1 MNLTKV
7 YKENNV
13 SAIEDAVKKLI
24 QIDKE
29 ITILELEKHR
39 YRTQLLADLDG
50 KGANKYPD
58 PFYVEGKKYGVER
71 STIRHPQGTFDQ
83 SLLTRSGLREL
94 LSPENFRKAWSPG
107 YEKITQIEAKYDGKV
122 LAQFAR
128 QYGGEI
134 AEIIEEARLPVGHDI
149 KIKEVI

>member
-7 YKENNV
+7 YKEKNM

-29 ITILELEKHR
+29 ITVLELEKHK
-39 YRTQLLADLDG
+39 YRSELLADLEA
-50 KGANKYPD
+50 KSANKYPD
-58 PFYVEGKKYGVER
+58 PFTVEGKTYAVER

-83 SLLTRSGLREL
+83 SLLTGLREL

-107 YEKITQIEAKYDGKV
+107 YEKVTKIEAKYDGKV

-134 AEIIEEARLPVGHDI
+134 AEIIEGARLPVGHDI